1 MWEERAHRARRDIAA
16 LAASGL
22 GIGDL
27 YEAAIRRVDRDVR
40 TELTCWVVLD
50 PETLVISTVI
60 SGEARLP
67 TRYEPLLAASEYAA
81 DQPHRF
87 ATLAGRREP
96 VARSSD
102 LSASARAH
110 SIRLQEIWRPLG
122 VDHEVRAV
130 FSADGT
136 AWGAAGMVRGGSD
149 FTDRE
154 TDFLA
159 AVGPA
164 LAAATR
170 LAVRSEAAARDA
182 QRQPAVVI
190 IDDRGRIRTLT
201 AEAADWRARLDLMA
215 RDRFSIMMQVMA
227 GGARATGVGG
237 FRTRIRDADGHW
249 AVLRASPLTGGG
261 DDGIAVTIEPAAGEQ
276 LTALL
281 LQAYELSVREREVC
295 GEVMAGRPT
304 DAIADRLF
312 ISRHTV
318 QDHLKSIFAKV
329 GVRSRGELVARL
341 RPDRPG

>member
-1 MWEERAHRARRDIAA
+1 M
-16 LAASGL
+16 
-22 GIGDL
+22 
-27 YEAAIRRVDRDVR
+27 
-40 TELTCWVVLD
+40 
-50 PETLVISTVI
+50 
-60 SGEARLP
+60 
-67 TRYEPLLAASEYAA
+67 
-81 DQPHRF
+81 
-87 ATLAGRREP
+87 
-96 VARSSD
+96 ARSSD
-102 LSASARAH
+102 LTASARAH

-122 VDHEVRAV
+122 VDHEVRTV
-130 FSADGT
+130 FSSDGT
-136 AWGAAGMVRGGSD
+136 TWGAAGMVRGGSD

-170 LAVRSEAAARDA
+170 LAVRTEAAGRGA

-201 AEAADWRARLDLMA
+201 AAAADWQGRLDAMA
-215 RDRFSIMMQVMA
+215 HNRFSIMMQVMA
-227 GGARATGVGG
+227 GGARGAGAGG

-249 AVLRASPLTGGG
+249 AVLRASPLTGV
-261 DDGIAVTIEPAAGEQ
+261 DDGIAVTIEPAGGEQ

-281 LQAYELSVREREVC
+281 LRAYELSGREREIC
-295 GEVMAGRPT
+295 GEVMAGYAT

-312 ISRHTV
+312 ISGHTV

-341 RPDRPG
+341 RPEVRG